1 MLISRNE
8 AESLLTPDIA
18 FKLALCT
25 VKAFNAWLSGVKEEN
40 RAICNTT
47 AKATY
52 INDHMIYYA
61 RQIFDKNPDVRI
73 ITVNGRVQL
82 LIKEKLQFKLKKLN
96 KHLKPSAI
104 PTRTSIHY
112 DSQLTPPVYD
122 EQLHFDGMVVPDDIA
137 HLIAGYQEN
146 VLKTEIQPYIVC
158 PNGRYNYWV
167 MPLEFTDTAIPEKAV
182 QPQLPPDDKQTGLK
196 PKSVTPKNP
205 VQETIV

>member
-8 AESLLTPDIA
+8 AESLITPDIA
-18 FKLALCT
+18 IKLAYCT
-25 VKAFNAWLSGVKEEN
+25 AMAFNSWFSGVKDED

-82 LIKEKLQFKLKKLN
+82 LIKERIQFKLKKLN

-104 PTRTSIHY
+104 PTRTAIHY
-112 DSQLTPPVYD
+112 DSQLIPPEYD
-122 EQLHFDGMVVPDDIA
+122 HQLHFDGMVVPDDIA

-146 VLKTEIQPYIVC
+146 VLKTDMQPYIVC
-158 PNGRYNYWV
+158 PNGRYNHWV
-167 MPLEFTDTAIPEKAV
+167 WPLEFTDISIPQKAV
-182 QPQLPPDDKQTGLK
+182 SPQFPPDDKQTGLK
-196 PKSVTPKNP
+196 PKSVTPKNL
-205 VQETIV
+205 VQETVE